1 MKQRARYFCRHLAKS
16 PLFAHIRPGPY
27 FLPLFTTARV
37 AILLFTRSAGE
48 EGARKRFLSHGT
60 QADNA
65 AVAARLI
72 DHATATAH
80 RVGVDVVCV
89 DSRQQAGATFG
100 QRLIGA
106 VRATFARG
114 YDHLLIIGN
123 DCPQLSEALLR
134 QAVAAVQATG
144 AVLGPATDGG
154 VYLLGLSRTWFEQ
167 GAGQGLPWQTR
178 LLGAALRRQ
187 LRQLGAVVHQ
197 LPALA
202 DIDDEAGL
210 ARVLRQHLVRPLQRS
225 LHRLRTAGRRQPR
238 PFGAQAGPRR
248 MVATRSHRGPP
259 AN

>member
-1 MKQRARYFCRHLAKS
+1 MPAW
-16 PLFAHIRPGPY
+16 PGPC
-27 FLPLFTTARV
+27 LLSLSTTARV

-48 EGARKRFLSHGT
+48 EGAHKRFLSHGT
-60 QADNA
+60 RAANA

-72 DHATATAH
+72 AHATATAH
-80 RVGVDVVCV
+80 RAGVDVVCV
-89 DSRQQAGATFG
+89 GSHQQAGTTFG
-100 QRLIGA
+100 QRLTGA

-154 VYLLGLSRTWFEQ
+154 VYLLGLSRTLFNRNV
-167 GAGQGLPWQTR
+167 GQGLTWQTR
-178 LLGAALRRQ
+178 YLAAALRRQ
-187 LRQLGAVVHQ
+187 LRQLGAGVHQ

-202 DIDDEAGL
+202 DIDDEAAL
-210 ARVLRQHLVRPLQRS
+210 AGVLRQRLVSTLHRG
-225 LHRLRTAGRRQPR
+225 LHRLRTAERHRPR

-248 MVATRSHRGPP
+248 VGATRCHRGPP
-259 AN
+259 VN

>member
-1 MKQRARYFCRHLAKS
+1 MSLS
-16 PLFAHIRPGPY
+16 
-27 FLPLFTTARV
+27 TTARV

-60 QADNA
+60 RADNA

-80 RVGVDVVCV
+80 RAGVDVVCV
-89 DSRQQAGATFG
+89 DSTQQAGG
-100 QRLIGA
+100 
-106 VRATFARG
+106 TFARG

-154 VYLLGLSRTWFEQ
+154 VYLLGVSRTLFDQ
-167 GAGQGLPWQTR
+167 GVGQGLPWQTR
-178 LLGAALRRQ
+178 HLSAALRRQ
-187 LRQLGAVVHQ
+187 LRQLEAVVHQ
-197 LPALA
+197 LPVLA

-210 ARVLRQHLVRPLQRS
+210 AGVLRQSLVHTLHRS
-225 LHRLRTAGRRQPR
+225 LHRLRTAGRRRRR
-238 PFGAQAGPRR
+238 PCGTPAGTRR
-248 MVATRSHRGPP
+248 VVATCPHRGPP

>member
-1 MKQRARYFCRHLAKS
+1 MSLS
-16 PLFAHIRPGPY
+16 
-27 FLPLFTTARV
+27 TTARV

-60 QADNA
+60 RADNA

-80 RVGVDVVCV
+80 RAGVDVVCV
-89 DSRQQAGATFG
+89 DSTQQAGGTFG
-100 QRLIGA
+100 QRLTGA

-154 VYLLGLSRTWFEQ
+154 VYLLGVSRTLFDQ
-167 GAGQGLPWQTR
+167 GVGQGLPWQTR
-178 LLGAALRRQ
+178 HLSAALRRQ
-187 LRQLGAVVHQ
+187 LRQLEAVVHQ
-197 LPALA
+197 LPVLA

-210 ARVLRQHLVRPLQRS
+210 AGVLRQSLVHTLHRS
-225 LHRLRTAGRRQPR
+225 LHRLRTAGRRRRR
-238 PFGAQAGPRR
+238 PCGTPAGTRR
-248 MVATRSHRGPP
+248 VVATCPHRGPP